1 MADAVCRFPHFSR
14 QLLFLI
20 EEKKGGERK
29 KNVSSFSFQVF
40 LSFRSPSG
48 LQKMD
53 LDWLLVEKPGAGEAV
68 TQGERSPNGVLRPA
82 ADGARRDDDLS
93 DADSS
98 TASSFNAASSTSG
111 RNSTGAAE
119 RQGLRSRSAG
129 SGRRSP
135 RLRAAAAQAA
145 LGMQTP
151 APPTTMPTP
160 LSRPGHPPRQQQQ
173 QQRETNDGRSP
184 ASPSPSSSLRSAA
197 KRLLASFVA
206 SLRESVSP
214 EELALFK
221 TALAVVVALVAAV
234 AVVSFS
240 SRGAAGG
247 GGSGGAAMTN
257 PTRLSL
263 CSSPEEQ
270 QRQHLRS
277 TAAAL
282 PSLPPI

>member
-1 MADAVCRFPHFSR
+1 
-14 QLLFLI
+14 
-20 EEKKGGERK
+20 
-29 KNVSSFSFQVF
+29 
-40 LSFRSPSG
+40 
-48 LQKMD
+48 MD
-53 LDWLLVEKPGAGEAV
+53 LDWLLVEKPGAGGAV

-119 RQGLRSRSAG
+119 RQGIRSRSAG

-151 APPTTMPTP
+151 ALPTTMPTP

-221 TALAVVVALVAAV
+221 TALAVVALVAAV
-234 AVVSFS
+234 AVFSFS
-240 SRGAAGG
+240 SQGAAGG

>member
-40 LSFRSPSG
+40 LSFPSPSG

-53 LDWLLVEKPGAGEAV
+53 LDWLLVEKPGAGGAV

-119 RQGLRSRSAG
+119 RQGIRSRSAG

-160 LSRPGHPPRQQQQ
+160 LSRPGHPPRQQQ

-270 QRQHLRS
+270 QRQHLGS

>member
-1 MADAVCRFPHFSR
+1 
-14 QLLFLI
+14 
-20 EEKKGGERK
+20 
-29 KNVSSFSFQVF
+29 
-40 LSFRSPSG
+40 
-48 LQKMD
+48 MD
-53 LDWLLVEKPGAGEAV
+53 LDWLLVEKPGAGGAV

-82 ADGARRDDDLS
+82 ADGAPRDDDLS

-119 RQGLRSRSAG
+119 RQGIRSRSAG

-160 LSRPGHPPRQQQQ
+160 LSRPGHPPRQQQQQ

-221 TALAVVVALVAAV
+221 TALAVVALVAAV
-234 AVVSFS
+234 AVFSFS
-240 SRGAAGG
+240 SQGAAGG

>member
-1 MADAVCRFPHFSR
+1 MADAVCRFPHSSR

-53 LDWLLVEKPGAGEAV
+53 LDWLLVEKPGAGGAV

-270 QRQHLRS
+270 QRQHLGS

>member
-40 LSFRSPSG
+40 LSFPSPSG

-53 LDWLLVEKPGAGEAV
+53 LDWLLVEKPGAGGAV

-160 LSRPGHPPRQQQQ
+160 LSRPGHPQRQQQQ

-221 TALAVVVALVAAV
+221 TALAVVVALVVVV

-270 QRQHLRS
+270 QRQHLGS